1 MSTTPDISALDSDT
15 EKDLVRG
22 LAAFIFSAEE
32 KGVSRGNSPVFS
44 AARALLAAG
53 LMDRDALSKLSDSE

>member
-1 MSTTPDISALDSDT
+1 MDIRALDSET
-15 EKDLVRG
+15 EANLVRG

-32 KGVSRGNSPVFS
+32 KGVSVGNSPVFS

-53 LMDRDALSKLSDSE
+53 LIDRDALGKLSDSE